1 MSKIMSKGMLKN
13 IPKQVSKRVFNHAHP
28 ADLNFRW
35 KLKASVLGAMMT
47 LFSSVTGAASSS
59 QNLTLV
65 QAIAKTQQYQQG
77 TEVWK
82 TQQHIAMEN
91 IKQAKLWVSPE
102 LSIAQTGFGSD
113 QDKALE
119 VGISQRLDIFGERK
133 SAQALAYIAQDQMT
147 LKQKIYQAQLELAVK
162 YLWSQLAI
170 FELEKN
176 IIREQLSVS
185 EDNLNAIQKRYQ
197 AGSVAQV
204 DVDRARLSHAENVR
218 LFQQADLQLQVATQ
232 QLSNLWGDADKSI
245 HIGLSPQSLWP
256 SSTHQQVQQYLSE
269 NLMEKS
275 RQLQVL
281 EAKATVDQ
289 LKASARPNP
298 TVSVG
303 MNRTKSLESAS
314 DNALVVGVSI
324 PLNIFNRQQYGLEIA
339 QAKQDLLAKQ
349 QEFYFKQNALQIGSI
364 LTELQG
370 LEVQFKAVDQSQIP
384 LATQVQRKTLLG
396 FSAGKFAVTDVQQA
410 TLQLQEVRMRKVQL
424 LKDAWQRA
432 VEAESLSLGIEPSQ
446 VMAKDA
452 VAQLNQSLWQDTQA
466 LPVVGGQSGGRN

>member
-1 MSKIMSKGMLKN
+1 MSKVMSKHMSKTVLNNVRKADSN
-13 IPKQVSKRVFNHAHP
+13 IT
-28 ADLNFRW
+28 L
-35 KLKASVLGAMMT
+35 KLKVSVLGAMIA
-47 LFSSVTGAASSS
+47 LFSSATWADSSS
-59 QNLTLV
+59 QNLTLA
-65 QAIAKTQQYQQG
+65 QAIAKAQQYQQG
-77 TEVWK
+77 VDVWN
-82 TQQHIAMEN
+82 TQQKITTAN
-91 IKQAKLWVSPE
+91 IKQAKLWVNPE
-102 LSIAQTGFGSD
+102 LSITQTGFDSD
-113 QDKALE
+113 QDKELE
-119 VGISQRLDIFGERK
+119 IGISQRLDMFGERK
-133 SAQALAYIAQDQMT
+133 SAQKLAYIAQDQMA
-147 LKQKIYQAQLELAVK
+147 LKQRIYQAQLELAVK

-176 IIREQLSVS
+176 IIREQLNVS
-185 EDNLNAIQKRYQ
+185 EDNFNAIQKRYQ

-218 LFQQADLQLQVATQ
+218 LFQQADLQLQIATQ

-298 TVSVG
+298 TVNVG
-303 MNRTKSLESAS
+303 MNRTKSIETSTE
-314 DNALVVGVSI
+314 NALVIGVSI
-324 PLNIFNRQQYGLEIA
+324 PLNIFNRQQYGVEIA
-339 QAKQDLLAKQ
+339 QAKQGLLEKQ
-349 QEFYFKQNALQIGSI
+349 QEFYLKQNALQIGYI

-432 VEAESLSLGIEPSQ
+432 VEAESLSLGIESSQ

-466 LPVVGGQSGGRN
+466 LPSISGGN

>member
-1 MSKIMSKGMLKN
+1 MSKVMSKHMSKTVLNNVRKADSN
-13 IPKQVSKRVFNHAHP
+13 IT
-28 ADLNFRW
+28 L
-35 KLKASVLGAMMT
+35 KLKVSVLGAMIA
-47 LFSSVTGAASSS
+47 LFSSATWADSSS
-59 QNLTLV
+59 QNLTLA
-65 QAIAKTQQYQQG
+65 QAIAKAQQYQQG
-77 TEVWK
+77 LDVWN
-82 TQQHIAMEN
+82 TQQKITTAN
-91 IKQAKLWVSPE
+91 IKQAKLWVNPE
-102 LSIAQTGFGSD
+102 LSITQTGFDSD
-113 QDKALE
+113 QDKELE
-119 VGISQRLDIFGERK
+119 IGISQRLDMFGERK
-133 SAQALAYIAQDQMT
+133 SAQKLAYIAQDQMA
-147 LKQKIYQAQLELAVK
+147 LKQRIYQAQLELAVK

-176 IIREQLSVS
+176 IIREQLNVS
-185 EDNLNAIQKRYQ
+185 EDNFNAIQKRYQ

-218 LFQQADLQLQVATQ
+218 LFQQADLQLQIATQ

-256 SSTHQQVQQYLSE
+256 SSTYQQVQQYLFE

-298 TVSVG
+298 TVNVG
-303 MNRTKSLESAS
+303 MNRTKLIETSTE
-314 DNALVVGVSI
+314 NALVIGVSI
-324 PLNIFNRQQYGLEIA
+324 PLNIFNRQQYGVEIA
-339 QAKQDLLAKQ
+339 QAKQGLLEKQ
-349 QEFYFKQNALQIGSI
+349 QEFYLKQNALQIGYI

-410 TLQLQEVRMRKVQL
+410 TLQLQEVRMRKVEL

-432 VEAESLSLGIEPSQ
+432 VEAESLSLGIESSQ

-466 LPVVGGQSGGRN
+466 LPSISGGN

>member
-1 MSKIMSKGMLKN
+1 MSKVMSKHMSKTVLNNVRKADSN
-13 IPKQVSKRVFNHAHP
+13 IT
-28 ADLNFRW
+28 L
-35 KLKASVLGAMMT
+35 KLKVSVLGAMIA
-47 LFSSVTGAASSS
+47 LFSSATWADSSS
-59 QNLTLV
+59 QNLTLA
-65 QAIAKTQQYQQG
+65 QAIAKAQQYQQG
-77 TEVWK
+77 LDVWN
-82 TQQHIAMEN
+82 TQQKITTAN
-91 IKQAKLWVSPE
+91 IKQAKLWVNPE
-102 LSIAQTGFGSD
+102 LSITQTGFDSD
-113 QDKALE
+113 QDKELE
-119 VGISQRLDIFGERK
+119 IGISQRLDMFGERK
-133 SAQALAYIAQDQMT
+133 SAQKLAYIAQDQMA
-147 LKQKIYQAQLELAVK
+147 LKQRIYQAQLELAVK

-176 IIREQLSVS
+176 IIREQLNVS
-185 EDNLNAIQKRYQ
+185 EDNFNAIQKRYQ

-218 LFQQADLQLQVATQ
+218 LFQQADLQLQIATQ

-269 NLMEKS
+269 NLMETS

-298 TVSVG
+298 TVNVG
-303 MNRTKSLESAS
+303 MNRTKSIETSTE
-314 DNALVVGVSI
+314 NALVIGVSI
-324 PLNIFNRQQYGLEIA
+324 PLNIFNRQQYGVEIA
-339 QAKQDLLAKQ
+339 QAKQGLLEKQ
-349 QEFYFKQNALQIGSI
+349 QEFYLKQNALQIGYI

-432 VEAESLSLGIEPSQ
+432 VEAESLSLGIESSQ

-466 LPVVGGQSGGRN
+466 LPSISGGN